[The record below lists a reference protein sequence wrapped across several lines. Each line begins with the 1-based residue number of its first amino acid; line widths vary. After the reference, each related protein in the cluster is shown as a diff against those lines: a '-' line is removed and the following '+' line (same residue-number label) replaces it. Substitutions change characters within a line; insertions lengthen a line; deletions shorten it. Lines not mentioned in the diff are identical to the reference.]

1 MSNINMFRSLASK
14 LLESDEH
21 DTVVDKAV
29 LDQFNQ
35 LTDSDKMSLIRDALG
50 QTDIKEELHTV
61 ADKLEIADKLELVKL
76 RSWFVKF
83 FIVCAAFSTVGFI
96 SISLVTNSA
105 TQTDGFS
112 FVNMIGDLRKVL
124 EAIFGG

>member
-1 MSNINMFRSLASK
+1 MRVKYLYIIEQGKNNYSAYVPDLPGCAAAGKTKAETEK
-14 LLESDEH
+14 LIKEAI
-21 DTVVDKAV
+21 DT
-29 LDQFNQ
+29 
-35 LTDSDKMSLIRDALG
+35 
-50 QTDIKEELHTV
+50 TDIKDEIHNV

-76 RSWFVKF
+76 RSWLVKF

-96 SISLVTNSA
+96 GISLVTNSA
-105 TQTDGFS
+105 SQSDGFS

>member
-1 MSNINMFRSLASK
+1 MCNLAIFKSLANK
-14 LLESDEH
+14 LIESDEH
-21 DTVVDKAV
+21 DNVVDKAIM
-29 LDQFNQ
+29 DHFNM
-35 LTDSDKMSLIRDALG
+35 LSDYDKLLLIKEAIDT
-50 QTDIKEELHTV
+50 TDIKDEIHNV

-76 RSWFVKF
+76 RSWLVKF

-96 SISLVTNSA
+96 GISLVTNSA
-105 TQTDGFS
+105 SQSDGFS